1 MKNRVLRS
9 ALAVILVI
17 AMVLTMAA
25 CSDTTEDVVTTTT
38 PAATAAP
45 AATETPVA
53 PTEAPVVTTAPT
65 VAPTTSAEQDTIAD
79 DFGITLTAVDGTYG
93 TDAKNAD
100 GDKIKDEEKYNKV
113 IDKPYGYYL
122 LSIDEDLINDQD
134 YDITITYGNVN
145 IYSNVDGKQ
154 WIGGTTTYTS
164 NTDVLAAEGAGATF
178 AFSDY
183 DGDSTAAT
191 GYIYFVDEDE
201 IYILFKEAGEYEL
214 ELEVVIEDKYQDYG
228 AWDNDDR
235 DEFET
240 TLTSVLTIAK
250 QSVAISFDP
259 IVVKVDEDSE
269 LIVDD
274 ATTAKVD
281 SPTTGTAAHY
291 FENGE
296 VVVLDGNGTSTFGTS
311 YGTFAPSK
319 TILPNGYSYEFA
331 LDYTE
336 ETAVGTYAVSV
347 AIVQGGDE
355 VDLDD
360 INEELPNH
368 IITSVADAEIY
379 VVSSYDWNEIRDVV
393 TSISEIEAYVVY
405 AQVAY
410 GTDPTTAVDA
420 VTIQSSSFTEKE
432 NKDYLEFIF
441 FDDLDWSDDTY
452 DAYDDLQVYILNYLK
467 ANDYDLET
475 SSITSITNS
484 ISDYKGWFDS
494 NYEVQLTL
502 ALARYNALSAE
513 QQAWFQTGTVSTAG
527 TAGTITVNSSTAAI
541 DNWFAAGLSD
551 DADYATDAIAYY
563 EFMEIAEDAADLKI
577 VLDAFDDYV
586 DDAELVEYVTFDTT
600 DTTKITGYYTS
611 NSSAITAFNLVDA
624 YWNALSEDDQDDITD
639 AGSEWYGYYDTA
651 KDAFDAAEVTAVQ
664 ELIVGAY
671 NAYVKAVDNG
681 AKVIYQYVATEKDT
695 SSNLVDSFTTWAY
708 INSSEVISLTSQAQ
722 AAYDALTDD
731 QQKILDVRTSSTTG
745 YTQIVKNT
753 TYAADSTTV
762 YAVQPNETEA
772 YLPTFKDVLDQL
784 SDMNE
789 MVETMIT
796 ISEYVNIADYSTDG
810 VVYTRL
816 NALVYGTGY
825 AAYDDGEVT
834 AATDLQGMFFAVYG
848 TASADGLGDYGTDA
862 NNKPNSSANDTNY
875 YDYRFAMQ
883 DIIDAPTRNYDA
895 IIAEYQAWIDFV
907 LYLEDYK
914 ADLVDA
920 FKDGVADAIAELDT
934 EDYDASVLSV
944 ASSMSNGIAKAV
956 IAAIEG
962 EKEDTTEP
970 TTSVSAFS
978 AQTLSGVTTGFIV
991 KAGFVEDF
999 ESIEE
1004 IMEELEDFC
1013 DIEDVIDSYIDSIKE

>member
-25 CSDTTEDVVTTTT
+25 CGDSTTEDVVTTTT

-100 GDKIKDEEKYNKV
+100 GDKIKSDDKYNNNSTTSFLSS
-113 IDKPYGYYL
+113 PYGYYL

-134 YDITITYGNVN
+134 YTIAITYGNVN
-145 IYSNVDGKQ
+145 IYSDNGTYKWV
-154 WIGGTTTYTS
+154 GGTTTYAS
-164 NTDVLAAEGAGATF
+164 ANAAEEGLQVEF

-183 DGDSTAAT
+183 DGDSTAT
-191 GYIYFVDEDE
+191 KGYIYFVDEDE

-281 SPTTGTAAHY
+281 SPTTGTAEHY

-319 TILPNGYSYEFA
+319 TILPNGYSYEYSI
-331 LDYTE
+331 DYTE

-379 VVSSYDWNEIRDVV
+379 VVSAYDWNEIRDVV
-393 TSISEIEAYVVY
+393 TSISEITADVY
-405 AQVAY
+405 KDTTTLTSKLEDY
-410 GTDPTTAVDA
+410 TDSFTDKDDA
-420 VTIQSSSFTEKE
+420 V
-432 NKDYLEFIF
+432 
-441 FDDLDWSDDTY
+441 
-452 DAYDDLQVYILNYLK
+452 LK
-467 ANDYDLET
+467 NVEED
-475 SSITSITNS
+475 
-484 ISDYKGWFDS
+484 
-494 NYEVQLTL
+494 QL
-502 ALARYNALSAE
+502 ALAFARYNALSTE
-513 QQAWFQTGTVSTAG
+513 QQAFFSTGYVYSTTYASIN
-527 TAGTITVNSSTAAI
+527 ADAPANELAVE
-541 DNWFAAGLSD
+541 NW
-551 DADYATDAIAYY
+551 
-563 EFMEIAEDAADLKI
+563 IAEDGNKSVNTAVGYYKFMSACQDVVDLQVVI
-577 VLDAFDDYV
+577 DAFDDIA
-586 DDAELVEYVTFDTT
+586 DDIDFTNYFTVNTLFVVN
-600 DTTKITGYYTS
+600 GYYTS
-611 NSSAITAFNLVDA
+611 NASAITAFNYVDA
-624 YWNALSEDDQDDITD
+624 YWNALSEDDQEDIED
-639 AGSEWYGYYDTA
+639 SYGEFSASTSYYLGHATTADSNIYHLYMYA
-651 KDAFDAAEVTAVQ
+651 KDAFDNAEVTAVQ

-681 AKVIYQYVATEKDT
+681 ATPIYSYSDSDDANFTEW
-695 SSNLVDSFTTWAY
+695 VY

-722 AAYDALTDD
+722 AAFDALTDD
-731 QQKILDVRTSSTTG
+731 QQDILDDDTNSTNGLVTG
-745 YTQIVKNT
+745 HI
-753 TYAADSTTV
+753 DSNSKGTISLV
-762 YAVQPNETEA
+762 SDEV
-772 YLPTFKDVLDQL
+772 TFKEVLDQL
-784 SDMNE
+784 TGMNE

-796 ISEYVNIADYSTDG
+796 ISEYVNISDYSTDG

-816 NALVYGTGY
+816 LALVYGTEY
-825 AAYDDGEVT
+825 ATYDSGSPAID
-834 AATDLQGMFFAVYG
+834 ALQGMFFATYNVADAG
-848 TASADGLGDYGTDA
+848 VSQLSTATDA
-862 NNKPNSSANDTNY
+862 NGDEHNTDTSSSNY

-944 ASSMSNGIAKAV
+944 ASSMSNDFAEAI
-956 IAAIEG
+956 IEAIET
-962 EKEDTTEP
+962 EDSAAVTVP
-970 TTSVSAFS
+970 TKVGSTFETSVTA
-978 AQTLSGVTTGFIV
+978 TTGLIV
-991 KAGFVEDF
+991 KAGFLSGLD
-999 ESIEE
+999 SIEE